1 MEFGDVFDPLSYH
14 LNNRLKNRDGFHV
27 IVFAFSPVK
36 KLCLFCK
43 GRGEKSKQSKTNL
56 KNTNKKKV
64 PNGKLSLHLRISAS
78 SCMTKFMQTAKFL
91 VSNEEKCIVY
101 NV

>member
-56 KNTNKKKV
+56 KNTNQKKYRMV
-64 PNGKLSLHLRISAS
+64 SLAFIFASPRHLA
-78 SCMTKFMQTAKFL
+78 
-91 VSNEEKCIVY
+91 
-101 NV
+101 